1 MIALNRRTKVFFC
14 KKTTDMRASYDTLFE
29 RVKHILKK
37 NPFSGHLFVFINER
51 RNSCKCLH
59 YDGTGFV
66 IVGKRLEKGLF
77 SKVNT
82 LYRGEVTLTQ
92 AEFSLFFEGANL
104 EARFVDSPV
113 ARRKFFKAR
122 PSRSTCIPNGIKYSP
137 QNGTERTPGH
147 PQSAGSQGVPV

>member
-14 KKTTDMRASYDTLFE
+14 KKTTDMRNSYDGLFE

-37 NPFSGHLFVFINER
+37 NPFSGHLFVFLNER
-51 RNSCKCLH
+51 RNSVKCLH

-66 IVGKRLEKGLF
+66 ILSKRLEKGLF
-77 SKVNT
+77 SKVNA
-82 LYRGEVTLTQ
+82 LYRGEVCLTQ

-113 ARRKFFKAR
+113 AQRKFFKTRACNNR
-122 PSRSTCIPNGIKYSP
+122 KTGYPSGNGIEGTSGSP
-137 QNGTERTPGH
+137 QST
-147 PQSAGSQGVPV
+147 GSQNI

>member
-14 KKTTDMRASYDTLFE
+14 KKNTDMRNSYDGLFE

-51 RNSCKCLH
+51 RNSVKCLH

-66 IVGKRLEKGLF
+66 ILSKRLEKGLF
-77 SKVNT
+77 SKVNG
-82 LYRGEVTLTQ
+82 LYRGEVCLTQ

-113 ARRKFFKAR
+113 AQRKFFKGR
-122 PSRSTCIPNGIKYSP
+122 PPCIRKKIEYPRRNGAE
-137 QNGTERTPGH
+137 GTSGH
-147 PQSAGSQGVPV
+147 SQSAGSQGV